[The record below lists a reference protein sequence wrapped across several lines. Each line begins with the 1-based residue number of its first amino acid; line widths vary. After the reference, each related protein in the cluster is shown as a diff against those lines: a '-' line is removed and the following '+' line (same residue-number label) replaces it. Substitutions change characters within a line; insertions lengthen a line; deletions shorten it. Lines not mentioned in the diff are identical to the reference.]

1 MADGPGLSVNVSAPT
16 SAFTPALA
24 VGAASGS
31 GSGSG
36 SGIVKSA
43 IQELIISTLNIPIHL
58 TDRSN
63 KNKGDLRMAYAKYV
77 RLMATLKSMSELV
90 TGGTWTH
97 QIVPND
103 DIIEIFMSTS
113 AYFQNHSKIF
123 IMVDRYPQME
133 KWLLNAPDSPKDDT
147 VWGYQKH
154 TFANLKAILTPMPPP
169 PPPPVDIKGKG
180 KEKVDLD
187 LSPPPVEKRKKKGA
201 AKTVG
206 KKEKKRADYNDKK
219 DKKKGEGSGK
229 ASTSK
234 AHHAHK

>member
-1 MADGPGLSVNVSAPT
+1 MADAPELSVNVSAPT

-31 GSGSG
+31 GSGP
-36 SGIVKSA
+36 VKSA

-58 TDRSN
+58 TDHSN
-63 KNKGDLRMAYAKYV
+63 KAKGDLHMAFAKYV
-77 RLMATLKSMSELV
+77 RLLATLKSMSELV
-90 TGGTWTH
+90 TAGTWTH
-97 QIVPND
+97 QIVAND
-103 DIIEIFMSTS
+103 DIIEIFMSKS
-113 AYFQNHSKIF
+113 AYFKNHFKVF
-123 IMVDRYPQME
+123 TMVNRHPQMK
-133 KWLLNAPDSPKDDT
+133 KWLLNADDGPSDYD
-147 VWGYQKH
+147 VWGYRKH
-154 TFANLKAILTPMPPP
+154 TFDVLKAILTPMPP

-180 KEKVDLD
+180 KEEVDLD
-187 LSPPPVEKRKKKGA
+187 LSSPPVEKRKKNGA

-234 AHHAHK
+234 AHLVLK

>member
-1 MADGPGLSVNVSAPT
+1 MTDAPELSVNVSAPT
-16 SAFTPALA
+16 SAFAPALA
-24 VGAASGS
+24 VGAAAGSNSGP
-31 GSGSG
+31 
-36 SGIVKSA
+36 VKSA
-43 IQELIISTLNIPIHL
+43 MQELIISTLNIPIHL
-58 TDRSN
+58 ADRS
-63 KNKGDLRMAYAKYV
+63 KKHKGDICMAYAKYV
-77 RLMATLKSMSELV
+77 GLLAALSSMSALV

-103 DIIEIFMSTS
+103 DIIEIFMSSS
-113 AYFQNHSKIF
+113 AYFKNHSKVF
-123 IMVDRYPQME
+123 TMVDRYPLMK
-133 KWLLNAPDSPKDDT
+133 KWLLNEDGGPTDYE

-154 TFANLKAILTPMPPP
+154 TFDVLKAILTPM

-180 KEKVDLD
+180 KEKVNLD
-187 LSPPPVEKRKKKGA
+187 LSSSPVEKRKKKGA

-234 AHHAHK
+234 AHLVRK